1 MLHFELTEDQKIVR
15 DTVRDFAQ
23 TEIAPSSVERDITA
37 EFPTEIAKKLGELG
51 FMGMM
56 TPPEWGGAGM
66 DTISYVLTIEE
77 ISKVDASV
85 GVILSVNNSLVC
97 WGIEHYG
104 NDAQKERF
112 LKPLAQGQKLGA
124 FCLSEPEAGSDATQ
138 QHTTATRDGDN
149 WILNGT
155 KNWITNGTKADTYL
169 VFAQTDKSK
178 GHKGIDAFLI
188 DWGTEGFTRGK
199 KEDKLGIRSSDTCSL
214 GFVNAVVPDAQRLGK
229 DGEGFKI
236 AMEILNGGR
245 IGIAAQALGIA
256 GGAYEA
262 ALSYSKQRKA
272 FGKPIS
278 ELQVIRFKLAD
289 MAVKIEAARA
299 LCLRA
304 ARLKDMGQKYVKEAA
319 MAKLYTSKIAVEIA
333 LEAIQVHGGYGYVRE
348 YLVERFLRDSKIT
361 EIYEGTSEI
370 QHLVIAREL
379 TRG

>member
-1 MLHFELTEDQKIVR
+1 
-15 DTVRDFAQ
+15 
-23 TEIAPSSVERDITA
+23 
-37 EFPTEIAKKLGELG
+37 
-51 FMGMM
+51 MGMM

-104 NDAQKERF
+104 TDAQKERF

-149 WILNGT
+149 WIINGT

-178 GHKGIDAFLI
+178 GHKGIDAFLV
-188 DWGTEGFTRGK
+188 DWGTEGFSRGK

-214 GFVNAVVPDAQRLGK
+214 GFVNAVVPDSQRLGK

-262 ALSYSKQRKA
+262 ALRYSKERKA

-278 ELQVIRFKLAD
+278 ELQIIRFKLAD

-304 ARLKDMGQKYVKEAA
+304 AKMKDMHQRYVKEAA
-319 MAKLYTSKIAVEIA
+319 MAKLYSSKIAVEIA

-348 YLVERFLRDSKIT
+348 YLVERFLRDAKIT

-379 TRG
+379 SHA

>member
-23 TEIAPSSVERDITA
+23 SEIAPSSVERDITA

-104 NDAQKERF
+104 TEAQKERF

-169 VFAQTDKSK
+169 VFAQTDKAK

-188 DWGTEGFTRGK
+188 DWGTDGFTRGK

-214 GFVNAVVPDAQRLGK
+214 GFVNAVVPDAHRLGK

-262 ALSYSKQRKA
+262 ALNYSKQRKA

-304 ARLKDMGQKYVKEAA
+304 ARLKDMGQKFVKEAA

-379 TRG
+379 SRG